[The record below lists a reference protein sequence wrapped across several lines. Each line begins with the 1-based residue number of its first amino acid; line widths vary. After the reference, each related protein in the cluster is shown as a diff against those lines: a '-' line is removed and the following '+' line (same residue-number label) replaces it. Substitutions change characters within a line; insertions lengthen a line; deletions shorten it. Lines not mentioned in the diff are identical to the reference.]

1 MDFCDKCGKSID
13 KMEPCFQLN
22 YGFLGGEGD
31 DSFCADITYMLVHID
46 CLSDTELLNN
56 ILNELKKN

>member
-46 CLSDTELLNN
+46 CLSDAELLNN
-56 ILNELKKN
+56 ILDQLKKN

>member
-22 YGFLGGEGD
+22 YGFLSD
-31 DSFCADITYMLVHID
+31 DESFCADTTYMLIHID
-46 CLSDTELLNN
+46 CLSDAELLNN
-56 ILNELKKN
+56 ILEELKKN

>member
-22 YGFLGGEGD
+22 YGFLGD
-31 DSFCADITYMLVHID
+31 DERFCADVTYMLVHID
-46 CLSDTELLNN
+46 CLSDAELLNK
-56 ILNELKKN
+56 LLEQLKKN